1 MLASMH
7 GLRFTP
13 RPSLD
18 QTMLELRN
26 ITLTLD
32 RDGETHKLLDDVT
45 LNVPPGH
52 LLAIVGPSGCGKTT
66 LLKTIAG
73 LKHHDDGE
81 IHWQGR
87 NVEDGDDLH
96 PSELGYVPQ
105 FSIAHDLLTVEECVA
120 SAVTLRTCQPDDEA
134 GWALVDEML
143 EATGLAKLADR
154 QVKVL
159 SGGQKRRLGLAL
171 ELVTNP
177 TLLLCDEVTSGLDPK
192 SEREITQLLHDL
204 AGKNDKR
211 IVINVTHSLANLSL
225 FDTVLV
231 MHEGRIVYHGPPRAL
246 MHYFSVEHAE
256 DVYPKLARR
265 SPERWADSWNRHRD
279 AYYETYKLVS
289 KAATP
294 GGAAPQ
300 EVKEREPAKE
310 KLPSARADFDEDE
323 GDGSIK
329 KERAQSNDEDD
340 EAKPKLKGDDWS
352 KYKERRDKR
361 NKELDDEEEQPFEV
375 DEEHELPG
383 FVVQTKELLSRR
395 WLIFRRDKAQVWLN
409 LIMLLGFPLLVVIFG
424 YEGVPQVR
432 QLSARQDENIIRE
445 YNDQKAYL
453 ASKLK
458 AGGLVSGLI
467 LMQVVLV
474 TLMASNNAAREIAG
488 ERDILERE
496 RLGGLRPLSY
506 VASKVLFLGAFVL
519 AQALWMGLFVA
530 MLCRGIPGD
539 LPIKLGLLVMAS
551 AAMTSVCLGIS
562 ALMRSPEKAT
572 ILCIYLVGF
581 QLPLSGAVLA
591 LPKMIAPV
599 VQPFVAAYWSWS
611 GSLNT
616 MKPTPFWEAVRYV
629 TESNLEPWNLAV
641 FVLGLHVVVGLVLTY
656 AGAKH
661 SQWD

>member
-1 MLASMH
+1 
-7 GLRFTP
+7 
-13 RPSLD
+13 
-18 QTMLELRN
+18 MLELRN
-26 ITLTLD
+26 ITLTTQ
-32 RDGETHKLLDDVT
+32 RDGETHTLLDDIT

-66 LLKTIAG
+66 LMKTIAG
-73 LKHHDDGE
+73 LKHHDSGE

-87 NVEDGDDLH
+87 NVEHEGDLH
-96 PSELGYVPQ
+96 PSELGFVPQ

-120 SAVTLRTCQPDDEA
+120 SAVCLRTRQVDDEA
-134 GWALVDEML
+134 TWAVVDKML
-143 EATGLAKLADR
+143 EHTGMTKLAER

-204 AGKNDKR
+204 ARQNDKR
-211 IVINVTHSLANLSL
+211 IVINVTHSLSNLSL

-231 MHEGRIVYHGPPRAL
+231 LHEGRVVFHGPPRAL
-246 MHYFSVEHAE
+246 PHYFSVEHAE

-265 SPERWADSWNRHRD
+265 SAERWGDSWNKHRE
-279 AYYETYKLVS
+279 AYYEAYGLTSNTPDVGKPKVSDHSDPVLVS
-289 KAATP
+289 DRSP
-294 GGAAPQ
+294 
-300 EVKEREPAKE
+300 ERDH
-310 KLPSARADFDEDE
+310 LPSAKDLMAEDE
-323 GDGSIK
+323 AAVR
-329 KERAQSNDEDD
+329 KEEAQPDESDH
-340 EAKPKLKGDDWS
+340 EEHEGDDWG
-352 KYKERRDKR
+352 KHKRRREKKLERQ
-361 NKELDDEEEQPFEV
+361 NPSEAAPHQV
-375 DEEHELPG
+375 DEAHQLPG
-383 FVVQTKELLSRR
+383 FLAQTRELVSRR
-395 WLIFRRDKAQVWLN
+395 WLIFRRDKSQVWLH
-409 LIMLLGFPLLVVIFG
+409 LAMLFGFPLLVVIFG

-432 QLSARQDENIIRE
+432 QLSARQDANVLMEFKE
-445 YNDQKAYL
+445 QSAHL
-453 ASKLK
+453 ASQLK
-458 AGGLVSGLI
+458 SGGLVSGLI

-496 RLGGLRPLSY
+496 RLGGLRALSY
-506 VASKVLFLGAFVL
+506 VASKVIFLGAFVL
-519 AQALWMGLFVA
+519 AQALWMGLFVE

-539 LPIKLGLLVMAS
+539 LFIKLGLLVMAS

-591 LPKMIAPV
+591 LPKAFAPI
-599 VQPFVAAYWSWS
+599 VQPFIAAYWSWA

-616 MKPTPFWEAVRYV
+616 MKTTAFYDAVKKV

-641 FVLGLHVVVGLVLTY
+641 FVLGLHI
-656 AGAKH
+656 
-661 SQWD
+661 